1 MGLNRMMMGKG
12 EVKVVDGSKNWSFDE
27 TDNKTIAFTVPPGIK
42 RIKVVAVVDSVE
54 GNPEDSNY
62 ASIENK
68 MTNKTWGEGSSESD
82 EEGRNIY
89 HQDIDSIV
97 GVTPN
102 KTYTLYFDCWNT
114 GGVTFS
120 WGKAINAM
128 TPTVEADY

>member
-12 EVKVVDGSKNWSFDE
+12 EVKVEDGSKFWSFDE

-54 GNPEDSNY
+54 DSPEDSNY

-68 MTNKTWGEGSSESD
+68 MTNKTWGEGFSESNG
-82 EEGRNIY
+82 EGELVD

-102 KTYTLYFDCWNT
+102 KTYTLLFNCYYTN
-114 GGVTFS
+114 GVTFS
-120 WGKAINAM
+120 WGKAINDM
-128 TPTVEADY
+128 KPTVEDY

>member
-12 EVKVVDGSKNWSFDE
+12 EVKVEDGSKFWTYDE
-27 TDNKTIAFTVPPGIK
+27 ASNKTIAFTVSPGIK
-42 RIKVVAVVDSVE
+42 RIKVVAFVDSAE
-54 GNPEDSNY
+54 GNPLDSNY

-68 MTNKTWGEGSSESD
+68 MTKKTWGEGFSVSNESGELQD
-82 EEGRNIY
+82 

-102 KTYTLYFDCWNT
+102 KTYTLLFDCVYT
-114 GGVTFS
+114 RGVTFS

-128 TPTVEADY
+128 TPTVEDY